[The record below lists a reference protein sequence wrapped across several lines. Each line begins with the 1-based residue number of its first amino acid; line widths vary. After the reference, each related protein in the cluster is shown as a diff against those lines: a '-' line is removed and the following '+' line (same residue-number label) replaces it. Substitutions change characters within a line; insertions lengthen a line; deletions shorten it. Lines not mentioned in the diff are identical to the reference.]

1 MIKYY
6 ETFQITLD
14 TADYVPQSFN
24 KRILRYI
31 FKNMKKQFRLIDK
44 EDREYQRKL
53 LKNPPVPDE
62 GQQTVPT
69 NVVNELSQQPEP
81 GTPQNEPA
89 ELDNLVNKI

>member
-53 LKNPPVPDE
+53 LKNPPVADE
-62 GQQTVPT
+62 GQQSESS
-69 NVVNELSQQPEP
+69 NVVNVQRNEP
-81 GTPQNEPA
+81 GLENPGKKESV
-89 ELDNLVNKI
+89 ELGIIDK